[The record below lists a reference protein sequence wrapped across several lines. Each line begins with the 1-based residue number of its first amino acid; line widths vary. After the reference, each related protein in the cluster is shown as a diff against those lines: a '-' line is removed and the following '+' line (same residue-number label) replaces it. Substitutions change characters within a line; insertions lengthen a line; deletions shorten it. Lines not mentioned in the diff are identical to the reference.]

1 MTVSPEYFDRL
12 YAESVDP
19 YGFTSRWYERRKYAV
34 SLALLPREHYRDA
47 FEPGCSIG
55 VFTQMLAP
63 RCGRLL
69 SCDAAEAAVRQ
80 AADRTSALANV
91 RVEQRALPGDWPSG
105 EFDLIVLSELLYYFA
120 DEELDQFLRQAV
132 TALRPDGH
140 LLAVHWRHPAAH
152 HPRSGDDVHAL
163 LAGHDGLARL
173 AGYRDPDF
181 LAEVYAAAGGDRRS
195 VAQSEGL
202 V

>member
-12 YAESVDP
+12 YADSVDP

-55 VFTQMLAP
+55 VFTQVLAP

-80 AADRTSALANV
+80 AADRTSALENV
-91 RVEQRALPGDWPSG
+91 RVQRRALPRDWPPGTFS
-105 EFDLIVLSELLYYFA
+105 LIVLSELLYYFA
-120 DEELDQFLRQAV
+120 DEDLDQLLGQAV
-132 TALRPDGH
+132 AALPPDGH